1 MPCIPSL
8 LCKTFQWLFG
18 IGKAYIPSYPCL
30 DDFLM
35 TKSEQVTRDLPRLE
49 LKLYSWSR
57 LWSQPIWNYMLVKLD
72 HFPKDGGWIK
82 INEYLKPPPIPY
94 HPCMIDL
101 PTFSWI
107 LMVNLGRYTS
117 PMDAMGIAK
126 YTLRF
131 SWLPKAW
138 GQHRRLRNDVSNRAK
153 GSWNMTPTQTSC
165 TSSYYVQENPPKKL
179 HKMTNIWTFASS
191 LIPSP
196 PTNKDLGLI
205 SWPLQCQHGF
215 FWSAPGLFSGTRVK
229 IQGDDDS
236 GASAKSTYATSAMDV
251 FFLKNENGKHEDW
264 PNKKQ
269 QVPKTQHPFW

>member
-1 MPCIPSL
+1 
-8 LCKTFQWLFG
+8 
-18 IGKAYIPSYPCL
+18 
-30 DDFLM
+30 M

-57 LWSQPIWNYMLVKLD
+57 WWSQPIWNYMLVKLD

-165 TSSYYVQENPPKKL
+165 TSSYYVQENPPKNYIKWPTFEHL
-179 HKMTNIWTFASS
+179 HQVWSPHPQQTKIWVSFHDPCSVNMDFFEARLDSSQGPGSKSKEMTTPVHQ
-191 LIPSP
+191 PSP
-196 PTNKDLGLI
+196 
-205 SWPLQCQHGF
+205 H
-215 FWSAPGLFSGTRVK
+215 TRLPPW
-229 IQGDDDS
+229 
-236 GASAKSTYATSAMDV
+236 MC